1 MISCG
6 HFPTVF
12 DIDVKMMAPIANI
25 TPMVS
30 VTETQAVINVERVNV
45 ELAGETRQS
54 DKKCIETAIVL
65 ASSPTS

>member
-1 MISCG
+1 
-6 HFPTVF
+6 
-12 DIDVKMMAPIANI
+12 MMAPIANI

-65 ASSPTS
+65 ASRPTS